1 MSTQYPKIISLVDS
15 RAGAT
20 EEFRILRTNLQ
31 FMGIEKKINRIVV
44 TSTQPGEGKTT
55 ISANLAV
62 VTAQA
67 GSKVLVIDCDLRRPA
82 LHQMFNEKLSPG
94 VTSYFTS
101 KDKDKVSAVIKKTA
115 VENLDIVTTG
125 TLPPNPSELLASG
138 KMRMFIE
145 EVSKGYDF
153 VILDAPPSGPFADA
167 SMLSKMCDGVLYVCG
182 SGEAKKEFVK
192 KTIEGFKK
200 IDANIVGVVVNK
212 ITKKTLSYN
221 YGNYSYYHSY
231 YRDDNESDK

>member
-1 MSTQYPKIISLVDS
+1 MMNVQYPKIISLTNP

-62 VTAQA
+62 VKAQS
-67 GSKVLVIDCDLRRPA
+67 GSKVLVIDGDLRRPA
-82 LHQMFNEKLSPG
+82 MHQMFNEKLSPG

-101 KDKDKVSAVIKKTA
+101 QDKNNVSAVIKKTA

-153 VILDAPPSGPFADA
+153 VIIDAPPSGPFADA
-167 SMLSKMCDGVLYVCG
+167 SMLSKMCDGVLYVCA
-182 SGEAKKEFVK
+182 SGEAKKDFIK

-200 IDANIVGVVVNK
+200 IDAKILGVVVNK

-231 YRDDNESDK
+231 YSDENT